1 MSKRDHQRFHGRK
14 NNQSQGGAKK
24 IGYAKSFPLLFFYL
38 DTIFFFMQRSKE
50 ECEKDTGE
58 MKGVTT
64 TALDLV

>member
-1 MSKRDHQRFHGRK
+1 MPKVSL
-14 NNQSQGGAKK
+14 
-24 IGYAKSFPLLFFYL
+24 YFFYL

-64 TALDLV
+64 TALDLVKKNGLMGILLRYDCFRLQQ